1 MTITTDT
8 TLLHDP
14 RRQAALLYWQGFS
27 VPQIAAMLQMKRP
40 TVQSWKQRDGWDS
53 VAPISRVEM
62 SLEARLTQLII
73 KPQKTGGDFKE
84 IDLLGRQIER
94 LARVNR
100 YSQTGNEA
108 DLNPNVANRN
118 KGGRRKPKKN
128 FFSDEAIEKL
138 EQIFFEQSFDYQL
151 HWYRAGLE
159 HRIRDILKSRQ
170 IGATFYFSREALLRA
185 LKTGHNQIFLS
196 ASKTQAY
203 VFREY
208 IIAFARLVDVDLTG
222 DPIVLGNNGA
232 KLIFLGT
239 NSNTAQSHNGDL
251 YVDEIFW
258 IPNFQVLRKVASGNA
273 FLEKRY
279 STTGKVIRLETS
291 PAKYTRRGVEE
302 DVYWWV
308 PSFNEPTA
316 FAPGS
321 VFHLLEPDI
330 NQELYGLPEYLSALN
345 SAWLNESATL
355 FRRKYY
361 ENGAHAGYI
370 MYVTDA
376 VQDRNDIEMLR
387 ENMMKSKGRNNFKNL
402 FLYAPQGKADGI
414 KIIPL
419 SEVATKDDF
428 FNIKKASAADLL
440 DAHRIPFQL
449 MGGKPE
455 NVGSLGDIEKVAK
468 VFVRNELIPLQD
480 RIREI
485 NGWLGQ
491 EVIRFKNYSLD
502 TDNG

>member
-1 MTITTDT
+1 MSKKKGKTPQPAAKTMTASAPKMEAFTFGE
-8 TLLHDP
+8 P
-14 RRQAALLYWQGFS
+14 
-27 VPQIAAMLQMKRP
+27 VPVLDR
-40 TVQSWKQRDGWDS
+40 
-53 VAPISRVEM
+53 
-62 SLEARLTQLII
+62 
-73 KPQKTGGDFKE
+73 
-84 IDLLGRQIER
+84 
-94 LARVNR
+94 
-100 YSQTGNEA
+100 
-108 DLNPNVANRN
+108 
-118 KGGRRKPKKN
+118 
-128 FFSDEAIEKL
+128 
-138 EQIFFEQSFDYQL
+138 
-151 HWYRAGLE
+151 
-159 HRIRDILKSRQ
+159 RDILDYVECISNGRWYEPPVSFTGLAKSLRAAVHHSSP
-170 IGATFYFSREALLRA
+170 IYVKRNILASTFIPHPWLSQQDFSRFVLD
-185 LKTGHNQIFLS
+185 FL
-196 ASKTQAY
+196 
-203 VFREY
+203 VF
-208 IIAFARLVDVDLTG
+208 
-222 DPIVLGNNGA
+222 
-232 KLIFLGT
+232 
-239 NSNTAQSHNGDL
+239 
-251 YVDEIFW
+251 
-258 IPNFQVLRKVASGNA
+258 GNA

-387 ENMMKSKGRNNFKNL
+387 ENMVKSKGRNNFKNL

-440 DAHRIPFQL
+440 D
-449 MGGKPE
+449 
-455 NVGSLGDIEKVAK
+455 
-468 VFVRNELIPLQD
+468 
-480 RIREI
+480 
-485 NGWLGQ
+485 
-491 EVIRFKNYSLD
+491 
-502 TDNG
+502 

>member
-108 DLNPNVANRN
+108 DL
-118 KGGRRKPKKN
+118 
-128 FFSDEAIEKL
+128 
-138 EQIFFEQSFDYQL
+138 
-151 HWYRAGLE
+151 
-159 HRIRDILKSRQ
+159 
-170 IGATFYFSREALLRA
+170 
-185 LKTGHNQIFLS
+185 
-196 ASKTQAY
+196 
-203 VFREY
+203 
-208 IIAFARLVDVDLTG
+208 
-222 DPIVLGNNGA
+222 
-232 KLIFLGT
+232 
-239 NSNTAQSHNGDL
+239 
-251 YVDEIFW
+251 
-258 IPNFQVLRKVASGNA
+258 NA

-387 ENMMKSKGRNNFKNL
+387 ENMVKSKGRNNFKNL